1 MDKRLNKRIE
11 TYVVQFKD
19 DIRDKINSLEFDD
32 TSKLSE
38 LIAFVYDYER
48 LTLSKEDF
56 SKRKRVK
63 NSIPGTNRC
72 SAKRAS
78 GEQCTRRRKTDCEFC
93 GTHFKGAP
101 HGLMTTE
108 EQPIQNMKH
117 NIDINAEDVNGII
130 YHVDN
135 FNNVYNTEDI
145 LKGVENPRIVA
156 TYKNGI
162 INYL

>member
-11 TYVVQFKD
+11 TYVVKFKD
-19 DIRDKINSLEFDD
+19 DIRDKINGLEFVDKE
-32 TSKLSE
+32 KLSE

-78 GEQCTRRRKTDCEFC
+78 GEQCARRRKTDCEFC

-101 HGLMTTE
+101 HGLMCTE
-108 EQPIQNMKH
+108 EHSVQTTKQNV
-117 NIDINAEDVNGII
+117 DINAEDVNGII
-130 YHVDN
+130 HHIDN

-156 TYKNGI
+156 TYKSGI
-162 INYL
+162 VNYL

>member
-1 MDKRLNKRIE
+1 MDKRLNKKIE
-11 TYVVQFKD
+11 TYVVKFKD
-19 DIRDKINSLEFDD
+19 DIRDKINSIELDD
-32 TSKLSE
+32 KEKLSE
-38 LIAFVYDYER
+38 FIAFVYDYER
-48 LTLSKEDF
+48 LTLSKDDF

-108 EQPIQNMKH
+108 EHPVQNAKH
-117 NIDINAEDVNGII
+117 NVDINAEDVNGII
-130 YHVDN
+130 HHVDK

-156 TYKNGI
+156 AYKNGI
-162 INYL
+162 VNYL

>member
-11 TYVVQFKD
+11 TYVVKFKD
-19 DIRDKINSLEFDD
+19 DIRDKINGLEFVDKE
-32 TSKLSE
+32 KLSE

-101 HGLMTTE
+101 HGLMCTE
-108 EQPIQNMKH
+108 EHSVQTTKQNV
-117 NIDINAEDVNGII
+117 DINAEDVNGII
-130 YHVDN
+130 HHIDN

-156 TYKNGI
+156 TYKSGI
-162 INYL
+162 VNYL